1 MNISK
6 CSTNFQDIFK
16 DTFWFVE
23 RLEVVSLAT
32 VHGIFGSAVVSWR
45 ALESETKKE
54 SLKKEIQQT
63 ATREVTWNA
72 KKRDAKK
79 KVGLQIRKKDAST
92 TKEMEK
98 VLFENKKKG
107 LFVQQR
113 KMAVSLSVVSKTF
126 RTFFLCLNRKWRFS
140 PKFFCFQTRL
150 QKKTQCFRVFFH
162 VCKTP
167 QVFSVFLLRKWHRQV
182 VEILLRHC
190 GSWAARSPRRTP
202 TFAAPTSCRADSTR
216 RRKRSVFGGNY
227 KIQTRKK
234 LKKHIHKQPKMTWK
248 VLRG

>member
-1 MNISK
+1 MNISR

-16 DTFWFVE
+16 DTFLFVE

-113 KMAVSLSVVSKTF
+113 KMAFSLSVVSKTF
-126 RTFFLCLNRKWRFS
+126 RTFFF
-140 PKFFCFQTRL
+140 
-150 QKKTQCFRVFFH
+150 V
-162 VCKTP
+162 
-167 QVFSVFLLRKWHRQV
+167 
-182 VEILLRHC
+182 
-190 GSWAARSPRRTP
+190 
-202 TFAAPTSCRADSTR
+202 
-216 RRKRSVFGGNY
+216 
-227 KIQTRKK
+227 
-234 LKKHIHKQPKMTWK
+234 
-248 VLRG
+248 

>member
-1 MNISK
+1 MNISR

-113 KMAVSLSVVSKTF
+113 KMAFSLSVVSKTF
-126 RTFFLCLNRKWRFS
+126 RTFFFVWTWNGDFLPC
-140 PKFFCFQTRL
+140 FFVFKQGC
-150 QKKTQCFRVFFH
+150 KK
-162 VCKTP
+162 
-167 QVFSVFLLRKWHRQV
+167 S
-182 VEILLRHC
+182 
-190 GSWAARSPRRTP
+190 
-202 TFAAPTSCRADSTR
+202 
-216 RRKRSVFGGNY
+216 RSVFVCFSMFVKRLRSSLFFSFENG
-227 KIQTRKK
+227 TDK
-234 LKKHIHKQPKMTWK
+234 LWK
-248 VLRG
+248 SSCVTAALGPCGVRGELRRLRRLRPAGRTPRGDENETKCFRS